1 MPDDTR
7 RGRSIEIIGEFR
19 TSAQAAMRYVQP
31 AEPGSGSWVD
41 LLVHRVVR
49 FAFDGLAGGEAE
61 GLGAGSPPPAGWFP
75 GLGGVEV
82 VPAGTALGC
91 AVLGFQM

>member
-1 MPDDTR
+1 
-7 RGRSIEIIGEFR
+7 
-19 TSAQAAMRYVQP
+19 MRYVQP
-31 AEPGSGSWVD
+31 AVPGSGSWVD